1 MTSRLRPNRHNH
13 HQTHQCNCSQ
23 VHPSAEWAAGC
34 GMVDSSSRIFC
45 HGVHRQRRRRR
56 SVEDWYGGCRSGLKE
71 LLLFFQMKYSVNITS
86 NVELLETWERTTTLL
101 MWPWP
106 VGMTIGWRLTGWS
119 WLSRY
124 SLIDYCTV
132 GITST
137 STTSTSLLNSRLK
150 AAAGHWWSRQP
161 DQIFFLSGCWAAG
174 IELSSIF
181 LFR

>member
-1 MTSRLRPNRHNH
+1 MPPYLFLFGFINCVFWAIMAFMLIIMIFWVPILLMLHYFCNLFHVYFEQMTKSDA
-13 HQTHQCNCSQ
+13 
-23 VHPSAEWAAGC
+23 V
-34 GMVDSSSRIFC
+34 
-45 HGVHRQRRRRR
+45 
-56 SVEDWYGGCRSGLKE
+56 GGQLSNMSGK
-71 LLLFFQMKYSVNITS
+71 
-86 NVELLETWERTTTLL
+86 VELLETWERTTTLL

-119 WLSRY
+119 WMSRY